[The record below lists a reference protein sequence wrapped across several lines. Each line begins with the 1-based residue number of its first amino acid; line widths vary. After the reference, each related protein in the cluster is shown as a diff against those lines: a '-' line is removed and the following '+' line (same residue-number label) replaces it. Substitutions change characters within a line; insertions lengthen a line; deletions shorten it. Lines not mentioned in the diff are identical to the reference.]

1 MEISVLQDKIDNLL
15 NSVHQLLPV
24 GSNIGYVY
32 ADDLSALNYSIHTQ
46 IDELYSQRGST
57 IEQEAALCS
66 AILTGYSVSMYSNAE
81 DESKKQRTL
90 VRSQE
95 LLQILSPSSLKEQLL
110 AICNELTETTE

>member
-1 MEISVLQDKIDNLL
+1 MDTLVLQGKIDCLL
-15 NSVHQLLPV
+15 SSVHKLLPI
-24 GSNIGYVY
+24 GGNNIGYIY

-46 IDELYSQRGST
+46 INELYSQRGNT
-57 IEQEAALCS
+57 VDQEATLCL

-81 DESKKQRTL
+81 DESKKYHTL

-110 AICNELTETTE
+110 AICNELTN